1 MHKGFSP
8 AARAWFEATF
18 AEPTPVQSRGWS
30 AILAREHSLL
40 IAPTGSGKTLAAFL
54 AGIDGLFRE
63 PAEGGI
69 QLVYVSPLKAL
80 VYDIERNLRNPLV
93 GIARTAE
100 RSGQRLAELT
110 VDVRTGDTPQR
121 ERQRQSRAPSP
132 ILVTTPES
140 LYLLLG
146 SKARAN
152 FATVRQI
159 IVDEIHTLAG
169 SKRGVHLAL
178 SLERLAETAARDPQR
193 IGLSATVNPPQA
205 VARFLGGDRPVTVVD
220 ASDRP
225 NLDLTVSVPVPDMD
239 NAEPPAQQG
248 GPILAQL
255 DNQEELPKERGIWS
269 SLYPAIAQ
277 AIEQHGSTI
286 VFVNSRGLCER
297 LTQKLNERL
306 GDLAVRA
313 HHGSVSHAQRAE
325 IEDSLK
331 AGRLRGIVATSSLE
345 LGIDMGAVDQVLLVE
360 SPGSVARG
368 LQRVGRAGH
377 QVGAASRGVI
387 FPKFKGDLLES
398 AVVAR
403 RMLAGG
409 IESLAVPERV
419 LDVLAQQI
427 VAMCADG
434 PRSVQDVFAVIQRAA
449 SFRDLS
455 RGMLDSLLD
464 LLSGRYP
471 SDEFSE
477 LRPLLVWDRKTDQL
491 KPRRGTAYV
500 ARVSGGTIPD
510 RGAFGVFLVGEGPR
524 VGELDEE
531 MVFETRR
538 GDNILLGASTWRV
551 EEITRDRVLVSPAP
565 GEPGRLP
572 FWRGDGPGRPLELGR
587 ELGDFTRELS
597 RQSDRERWLLDNTPL
612 DAYAARNL
620 ADYVAEQLEHT
631 GTLPTDRRITVERF
645 RDELGDWRLCILS
658 PFGASVHA
666 PWALAIEARLSQRA
680 GYGVQVVYSD
690 DGIVLRAADGDDPIA
705 AADLLIDPEELDDLV
720 SDQLRNSP
728 LFAGLFRENA
738 ARALLLPRR
747 RPGQRQPLWAQRLR
761 SANLLAAAQRFPSF
775 PIVLETYRQILAD
788 VFDVPGLKQLLRDI
802 QTRAIKIDEIET
814 ASASPF
820 ARSLAFAYVAN
831 YLYDQDQPLAERRA
845 QALTIDRGLLAELLG
860 EAEQRALI
868 DHEVLA
874 AVADDLLGLSAER
887 LPRDADELHDAL
899 RRLGDLTRAEVEQ
912 RGADAGAWLEELL
925 DDARAIRIH
934 LGGEERFVAAEDAG
948 LYRDA
953 LGVAPPSGLPSPFLE
968 PVAAPLVRI
977 VQRFARFRPPF
988 VAAAVAH
995 RLGITRAQVEP
1006 VLDQLVADRV
1016 LVHGDLHPLGS
1027 EPEWCHEAVWRRLKR
1042 ATLAKLRGQV
1052 EPIDGPE
1059 LAAFLCRWQGVERP
1073 GKGLN
1078 ALRAALQQ
1086 LEGLTLPV
1094 SALVESILPRR
1105 VQDFRPDMLDQLSA
1119 AGEWIWVGR
1128 GALGSRDG
1136 KIALYRRRQFSLLAP
1151 RPQGDDLEPEAAS
1164 LLALLERE
1172 GAVFASELLDRVR
1185 ETHPE
1190 VTEKA
1195 FGELLW
1201 DLVWSGRVTNDTFAP
1216 LTSLPG
1222 RRRRSPLA
1230 GRWSAVAGLIRDSA
1244 PDTEKALAWSRVLAE
1259 RYGLVCARA
1268 AQVDGVQGGF
1278 ASLYP
1283 VLKAMEDGGQFRRG
1297 YFVNGLGGA
1306 QFCSPAVVEQLR
1318 ERGAESRASMFWLT
1332 AVDPANPYG
1341 GLLPWPG
1348 STEESA
1354 TQPPRRV
1361 AGAWVLLSRG
1371 ELLLYVGAGRRSVHT
1386 FPALRAAEDSKV
1398 NAAFAQLNRLP
1409 KLGRRLLI
1417 IEKLDGLP
1425 VAQASAAWA
1434 QALRDAGFRPDH
1446 RGMVATT
1453 WGDGASAAGRPD
1465 A

>member
-18 AEPTPVQSRGWS
+18 KEPTPVQSRGWS
-30 AILAREHSLL
+30 TIMEGQHSLL

-54 AGIDGLFRE
+54 AGIDGLFRN
-63 PAEGGI
+63 PGGGGI

-100 RSGQRLAELT
+100 RLGQRLPELT

-121 ERQRQSRAPSP
+121 ERQRQSRAPAP

-152 FATVRQI
+152 FATVRQV
-159 IVDEIHTLAG
+159 IVDEIHTLAS

-178 SLERLAETAARDPQR
+178 SLERMAEIAANEPQR
-193 IGLSATVNPPQA
+193 IGLSATVNPPKV

-220 ASDRP
+220 AADRP

-239 NAEPPAQQG
+239 NAEPPAAKG
-248 GPILAQL
+248 GPILGQL
-255 DNQEELPKERGIWS
+255 DAQQEAPKERGIWS

-277 AIEQHGSTI
+277 AIEQHRSTI

-297 LTQKLNERL
+297 LTQQLNERM
-306 GDLAVRA
+306 GDIAVRA
-313 HHGSVSHAQRAE
+313 HHGSVSHTQRAE

-387 FPKFKGDLLES
+387 FPKFKGDLLEA

-409 IESLAVPERV
+409 IESTTVPERV

-434 PRSVQDVFAVIQRAA
+434 PRNVHDLLTVIRRAA

-455 RGMLDSLLD
+455 RGVLDSVLD

-477 LRPLLVWDRKTDQL
+477 LRPLLVWDRKADLLT
-491 KPRRGTAYV
+491 PRRGTAYV

-587 ELGDFTRELS
+587 ELGQFVGELA
-597 RQSDRERWLLDNTPL
+597 RRKDRERWLLENTPL
-612 DAYAARNL
+612 DAFAARNL
-620 ADYVAEQLEHT
+620 AEYVSEQQEQT

-658 PFGASVHA
+658 PFGASVHG

-680 GYGVQVVYSD
+680 GYGVQVVHSD

-705 AADLLIDPEELDDLV
+705 AEDLMIDPEDLDDLIA
-720 SDQLRNSP
+720 DQLRDSP
-728 LFAGLFRENA
+728 LFASLFRENA

-788 VFDVPGLKQLLRDI
+788 VFDVPGLKQLLTDI
-802 QTRAIKIDEIET
+802 RTRAIKVDEVET

-845 QALTIDRGLLAELLG
+845 QALTIDRALLAELLG
-860 EAEQRALI
+860 EDEQRALI
-868 DHEVLA
+868 DAEVLA
-874 AVADDLLGLSAER
+874 SVADDLLGLSVEQ
-887 LPRDADELHDAL
+887 LPRDANELHDVL
-899 RRLGDLTRAEVEQ
+899 RRLGDLNRAEVEQ
-912 RGADAGAWLEELL
+912 RGVEASAWLEELL
-925 DDARAIRIH
+925 EASRAVSIRIGH
-934 LGGEERFVAAEDAG
+934 EERFIAAEDAG

-953 LGVAPPSGLPSPFLE
+953 LGVAPPGGLPSAFLA
-968 PVAAPLVRI
+968 PVEAPLVRI

-988 VAAAVAH
+988 IASAVAD
-995 RLGITRAQVEP
+995 RLGLISAQVEP
-1006 VLDQLVADRV
+1006 VLDRLVTDRV
-1016 LVHGDLHPLGS
+1016 LIHGELHPLGS

-1052 EPIDGPE
+1052 EPIEGPE
-1059 LAAFLCRWQGVERP
+1059 LAAFLSRWQGLDRP
-1073 GKGLN
+1073 AKGLTG
-1078 ALRAALQQ
+1078 LRAVLQQ

-1094 SALVESILPRR
+1094 SSLLESILPRR
-1105 VQDFRPDMLDQLSA
+1105 VEGFRPDMLDQLSA
-1119 AGEWIWVGR
+1119 AGEWIWIGR

-1136 KIALYRRRQFSLLAP
+1136 KVALYRRSQFSLLV
-1151 RPQGDDLEPEAAS
+1151 QDVGGDDLEPEAAAVLS
-1164 LLALLERE
+1164 LLQRQ
-1172 GAVFASELLDRVR
+1172 GAVFASELLDLVR
-1185 ETHPE
+1185 ETHPDM
-1190 VTEKA
+1190 TEKTLR
-1195 FGELLW
+1195 ELLW
-1201 DLVWSGRVTNDTFAP
+1201 DLVWSGCVTNDTFAP
-1216 LTSLPG
+1216 LTSLAR

-1230 GRWSAVAGLIRDSA
+1230 GRWSAVAALVRDTVA
-1244 PDTEKALAWSRVLAE
+1244 DTEKALAWCRVLAE
-1259 RYGLVCARA
+1259 RYGLVCARV
-1268 AQVDGVQGGF
+1268 AQVDGIQGGF

-1318 ERGAESRASMFWLT
+1318 DRSSDSAKEMVWLS

-1341 GLLPWPG
+1341 SLLPWPG
-1348 STEESA
+1348 STQESGA
-1354 TQPPRRV
+1354 KGPRRV
-1361 AGAWVLLSRG
+1361 AGAWTLLRQG
-1371 ELLLYVGAGRRSVHT
+1371 NPLLYVGASRRNVHT
-1386 FPALRAAEDSKV
+1386 FPALRSAEDSVVK
-1398 NAAFAQLNRLP
+1398 AAFAQLNLLP
-1409 KLGRRLLI
+1409 RSGRRLLI
-1417 IEKLDGLP
+1417 VEKVDGES
-1425 VAQASAAWA
+1425 VTQTDT
-1434 QALRDAGFRPDH
+1434 ALREALTDAGFRPDH

-1453 WGDGASAAGRPD
+1453 WGNRASGTGPSNA
-1465 A
+1465 